1 MLLAS
6 ELKKALALGVATPQ
20 DRPESTPNHAS
31 AGCNS
36 QLAQYSNTPA
46 RNASRSDAGGPS
58 LRVAGFEDEDEI
70 EVPWIA
76 PCVRVP
82 SSRELARPRRGS
94 NPAREGLGRKSS
106 AARRDFRP
114 TGSWAIHCILG
125 QSIGYWLFP
134 EDGLQV
140 SNEDR
145 LQLVSCFFLLFRGTG
160 DGSMQEGLDQ
170 LD

>member
-6 ELKKALALGVATPQ
+6 EVTKALAPGVATPQ

-58 LRVAGFEDEDEI
+58 LRVGGFEDEDEI

-82 SSRELARPRRGS
+82 RELARPRRSS

-106 AARRDFRP
+106 PARRHFHPTASWPLPSIFRQP
-114 TGSWAIHCILG
+114 IPYA
-125 QSIGYWLFP
+125 LFSQD
-134 EDGLQV
+134 E
-140 SNEDR
+140 
-145 LQLVSCFFLLFRGTG
+145 
-160 DGSMQEGLDQ
+160 
-170 LD
+170 